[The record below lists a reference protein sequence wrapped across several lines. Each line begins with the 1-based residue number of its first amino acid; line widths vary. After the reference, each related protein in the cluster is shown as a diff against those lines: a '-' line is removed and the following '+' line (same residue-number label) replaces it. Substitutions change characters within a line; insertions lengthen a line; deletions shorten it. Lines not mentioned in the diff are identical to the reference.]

1 MKIRFLF
8 ASLCLVN
15 FVNAQVGI
23 GTESPQVTLEV
34 VGKSTDASVADG
46 VLPPSISKLD
56 LAKKSV
62 DTYTLTINQELLFM

>member
-56 LAKKSV
+56 LAKKV
-62 DTYTLTINQELLFM
+62 LILILTINQELLFM

>member
-1 MKIRFLF
+1 MKTRFLF
-8 ASLCLVN
+8 ASLCLVK

-56 LAKKSV
+56 LAKKV
-62 DTYTLTINQELLFM
+62 LILILTINQELLFM

>member
-1 MKIRFLF
+1 MKTRFLF

-23 GTESPQVTLEV
+23 GTESPQVTLEA

-56 LAKKSV
+56 LAKKV
-62 DTYTLTINQELLFM
+62 LILILTINQELLFM